1 MAAACSGGDGGI
13 DAAWQ
18 RDVESTPWL
27 DGCGFGESGKNTAG
41 DENLGDGGVVVEER
55 ADRRRHGGAR
65 RGQRSDAV
73 MVSSDFWAAE
83 RLEDGAAWALMKA
96 AMSSRGSCGGWGG
109 RRQRKS
115 LGSWVCNL
123 ELLLEVVI

>member
-1 MAAACSGGDGGI
+1 M
-13 DAAWQ
+13 
-18 RDVESTPWL
+18 PWL

-73 MVSSDFWAAE
+73 MVSSYFWAAE
-83 RLEDGAAWALMKA
+83 EARGRRGLGFDEA
-96 AMSSRGSCGGWGG
+96 AMSSRGSCGGW
-109 RRQRKS
+109 
-115 LGSWVCNL
+115 
-123 ELLLEVVI
+123 VVGAEKEFGLVGLQFGAVA